1 MTVTLKEQ
9 HRIARLRRI
18 SEKAQCVTSQR
29 LREHRAR
36 VQLIEALDGEK
47 FAEAAAVL
55 EKLQGIDFG
64 RMKYFKHAVQQAMG
78 DVNDALGGSAS
89 ADAFTNGLGKI
100 MNAAQQKL
108 SAVVRNPIPNT
119 LAFVS
124 AMEQAFEQAETLIQG
139 SFSGDLMKG
148 LKSGKIPKEKV
159 LALSPRKLVGD
170 KARSLENALMQAF
183 SPEGILAKLGLTW
196 KKKYLDPEKAA
207 ATIMDAPLG
216 DVIKAAKS
224 FKQGPQMSTVAQDI
238 DIAKELENEP
248 SPQAAPAEEKPSP
261 GTDGAG
267 SGGGKKA
274 PKELDPDERDE
285 LVSKIAGTT
294 NVGSKEVEKVIDLLA
309 KRGFLVS
316 KK

>member
-9 HRIARLRRI
+9 HRISCLRRLNE
-18 SEKAQCVTSQR
+18 SSQVVTAR
-29 LREHRAR
+29 ALREHRAH
-36 VQLIEALDGEK
+36 VLIIEALDGEK

-55 EKLQGIDFG
+55 KKLQGIDFG

-89 ADAFTNGLGKI
+89 ADAFSSGLGKI

-148 LKSGKIPKEKV
+148 LKSGKIPQEKV
-159 LALSPRKLVGD
+159 LALTPRKLVGE
-170 KARSLENALMQAF
+170 KARSLENALTQAF
-183 SPEGILAKLGLTW
+183 APEGILAKLGLTW
-196 KKKYLDPEKAA
+196 KKRYLDPEKAA
-207 ATIMDAPLG
+207 NAIMDAPLS

-224 FKQGPQMSTVAQDI
+224 FKQGPQMTTVAQNLDV
-238 DIAKELENEP
+238 AHELEADSASQE
-248 SPQAAPAEEKPSP
+248 QPAQEKQPKI
-261 GTDGAG
+261 D
-267 SGGGKKA
+267 KA
-274 PKELDPDERDE
+274 PREMDPDDRDE
-285 LVSKIAGTT
+285 LVSKISGTT
-294 NVGSKEVEKVIDLLA
+294 NVGSKDVEKVIDLLL
-309 KRGFLVS
+309 KRGLIVS
-316 KK
+316 RK